1 MQHALIDELTRTAI
15 EAAEIGAQ
23 VHRAGWACGF
33 AVRAKGD
40 HGDSVTEIDLDA
52 ERAIRTFLSSARPD
66 DSVIGE
72 ESEIPTRLAPI
83 CWIVDP
89 IDGTANYLR
98 RSADFAVS
106 IGVTIDGEHAIGV
119 VQQTAADRQWVGSP
133 SGCRR
138 NGEPAAVAQR
148 SDLADTVW
156 ATGFT
161 TEPVARRRQLTFFC
175 ELMAAVRDTR
185 RTGSPALD
193 LAHVAD
199 GTVDGYVEFGLGHW
213 DYAAGVALVTAAGGR
228 VEVVDVAP
236 WDGPLVVAAGT
247 QHLVDG
253 MKRVLRRSG
262 VPNT

>member
-1 MQHALIDELTRTAI
+1 VQHALIDELTRTAI

-23 VHRAGWACGF
+23 VHRAGWASGF

-119 VQQTAADRQWVGSP
+119 VQQTAADRQWVAARQGVDATASRPPWRSDRTLPTP
-133 SGCRR
+133 SGR
-138 NGEPAAVAQR
+138 P
-148 SDLADTVW
+148 D
-156 ATGFT
+156 
-161 TEPVARRRQLTFFC
+161 
-175 ELMAAVRDTR
+175 
-185 RTGSPALD
+185 SPPNPWP
-193 LAHVAD
+193 AD
-199 GTVDGYVEFGLGHW
+199 G
-213 DYAAGVALVTAAGGR
+213 
-228 VEVVDVAP
+228 
-236 WDGPLVVAAGT
+236 
-247 QHLVDG
+247 
-253 MKRVLRRSG
+253 S
-262 VPNT
+262 